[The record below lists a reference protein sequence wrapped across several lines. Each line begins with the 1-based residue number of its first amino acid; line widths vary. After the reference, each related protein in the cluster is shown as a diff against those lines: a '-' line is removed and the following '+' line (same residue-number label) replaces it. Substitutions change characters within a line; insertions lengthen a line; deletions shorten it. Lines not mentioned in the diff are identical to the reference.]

1 MPPTAAAHANDRS
14 FAHGPD
20 ARIFRF
26 GYQGEPR
33 PLRDYLLERYRYGR
47 GEAWARDFYP
57 ERVRLNGQPVGTAT
71 WVRRGD
77 EVAYRHLRCEEPSVP
92 SLAAALYEDDWL
104 LALFKS
110 DAAPVNP
117 SGVYYYTCL
126 AIQAREALANP
137 ELTPVHRLDLETSGP
152 VLFAKRKAYL
162 PTLHRL
168 FQRKALR
175 KRYRALVHG
184 AFPIDLRAISG
195 HIGPDP
201 DSRIHTKLR
210 LLPVEADGGTGGG
223 AVAEGCT
230 RTAGNT
236 AGDTVGCSL
245 AEPSL
250 TRVLGV
256 VHRDLGGRGVI
267 SELLL
272 EPVTGKTNQLRVHLA
287 HVGHPIVGDKKY
299 HPDEEVFL
307 DWFAHRNIARLR
319 QRLLLPRHALH
330 CESLDFPHPFTDE
343 AVEVRAPAGAWAA
356 KVAGLADNNV
366 P

>member
-1 MPPTAAAHANDRS
+1 MPPLT
-14 FAHGPD
+14 
-20 ARIFRF
+20 
-26 GYQGEPR
+26 
-33 PLRDYLLERYRYGR
+33 
-47 GEAWARDFYP
+47 
-57 ERVRLNGQPVGTAT
+57 
-71 WVRRGD
+71 
-77 EVAYRHLRCEEPSVP
+77 
-92 SLAAALYEDDWL
+92 AALYEDDWL

-126 AIQAREALANP
+126 VTQAREAFANP
-137 ELTPVHRLDLETSGP
+137 ELTPLHRLDLETSGP

-236 AGDTVGCSL
+236 VGYSL

-250 TRVLGV
+250 TRVLAV

-287 HVGHPIVGDKKY
+287 HVGHPVVGDKKY
-299 HPDEEVFL
+299 HADEEVFL